1 MAQGQVKIK
10 RQEPFPVSLYEVVP
24 VEIAQLLNVL
34 ARIEIRR
41 QAKLRIIRKEEN

>member
-1 MAQGQVKIK
+1 MVQGQVKIK
-10 RQEPFPVSLYEVVP
+10 RREPSPVSSYEVVP

-41 QAKLRIIRKEEN
+41 QAKLRASRKEVS

>member
-1 MAQGQVKIK
+1 MGQGQVKTK
-10 RQEPFPVSLYEVVP
+10 GREASPVSSSEVVP

-41 QAKLRIIRKEEN
+41 QAKLRIIQKEGI